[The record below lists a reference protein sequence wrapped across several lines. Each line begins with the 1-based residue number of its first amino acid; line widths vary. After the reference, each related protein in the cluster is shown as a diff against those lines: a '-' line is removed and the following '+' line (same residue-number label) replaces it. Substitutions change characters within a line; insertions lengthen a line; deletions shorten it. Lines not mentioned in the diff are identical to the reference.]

1 MNPHDKK
8 NLEFLMSVS
17 PEVLRDW
24 YNTVSQE
31 DVDYAMELLN
41 HASAELDR
49 TALVQAA
56 KECINRSLDKEN
68 LDCSVAKTLLSK
80 FTLKGIK

>member
-1 MNPHDKK
+1 MNPHDKE
-8 NLEFLMSVS
+8 NLKFLMSVS
-17 PEVLRDW
+17 PEVLQDW

-31 DVDYAMELLN
+31 DVDYAMELLK
-41 HASAELDR
+41 HASDELDR

-56 KECINRSLDKEN
+56 KEFINRSLDDEI
-68 LDCSVAKTLLSK
+68 LDCSTAKTLLSK

>member
-8 NLEFLMSVS
+8 NLDFLMSAT
-17 PEVLRDW
+17 PEVLREW
-24 YNTVSQE
+24 YAHVSQD
-31 DVDYAMELLN
+31 DVDYATELLAY
-41 HASAELDR
+41 ASAELER

-56 KECINRSLDKEN
+56 TECINRSLDDEN
-68 LDCSVAKTLLSK
+68 IDCTAAKTLLSK

>member
-8 NLEFLMSVS
+8 NLEFLMSAT
-17 PEVLRDW
+17 PEVLREW
-24 YNTVSQE
+24 YARVSQD
-31 DVDYAMELLN
+31 DVDYATELLAY
-41 HASAELDR
+41 ASAELER

-56 KECINRSLDKEN
+56 KECINRSIDNEN

-80 FTLKGIK
+80 FTLKGIS

>member
-8 NLEFLMSVS
+8 NLEFLMSAT
-17 PEVLRDW
+17 PEILREW
-24 YNTVSQE
+24 YAQVSQD
-31 DVDYAMELLN
+31 DVDYATELLAY
-41 HASAELDR
+41 ASAELER
-49 TALVQAA
+49 IALVQAA

-68 LDCSVAKTLLSK
+68 LDCSTAKTLLSK

>member
-1 MNPHDKK
+1 MNPHDKE
-8 NLEFLMSVS
+8 NLKFLMSVS

-31 DVDYAMELLN
+31 DVDYAMELLAY
-41 HASAELDR
+41 ASDELDR

-56 KECINRSLDKEN
+56 TECINRSLDDEN
-68 LDCSVAKTLLSK
+68 LDCSAAKTLLSK

>member
-1 MNPHDKK
+1 
-8 NLEFLMSVS
+8 MSVS
-17 PEVLRDW
+17 PEVLQDW
-24 YNTVSQE
+24 YNTVSPE

-56 KECINRSLDKEN
+56 KECINRSLDDEN
-68 LDCSVAKTLLSK
+68 LDCTAAKTLLSK
-80 FTLKGIK
+80 FTLKGTK

>member
-56 KECINRSLDKEN
+56 KECINRSLDDEN
-68 LDCSVAKTLLSK
+68 LDCTAAKTLLSK
-80 FTLKGIK
+80 FTLKGTK